1 MSGANCCCGCAT
13 RAALVPPGSFLPAA
27 ERYGL
32 MPLIDRWVVR
42 RAFEIIA
49 ERKHHSRRVAS
60 YAINLSGATIGD
72 SDFVAELFAQH
83 DVSPALVCFEITETS
98 AISNLDEA
106 QKFIARL
113 REIGCSLSLDDFG
126 TGMSSIAYLK
136 HLPVDVIKI
145 DGSFVKEILNSKVD
159 RAMAEMI
166 TKTAKIMQKQVVAEF
181 VESLAILDELR
192 QIGVDYAQ
200 GYAIGKPVPIFTLW
214 EERIA

>member
-1 MSGANCCCGCAT
+1 M
-13 RAALVPPGSFLPAA
+13 
-27 ERYGL
+27 
-32 MPLIDRWVVR
+32 
-42 RAFEIIA
+42 
-49 ERKHHSRRVAS
+49 
-60 YAINLSGATIGD
+60 
-72 SDFVAELFAQH
+72 
-83 DVSPALVCFEITETS
+83 CFEITETS

-113 REIGCSLSLDDFG
+113 REIGCSFSLDVFG

-159 RAMAEMI
+159 RAMVEMI
-166 TKTAKIMQKQVVAEF
+166 TRTAKIMQKQVVAEF

-200 GYAIGKPVPIFTLW
+200 GYAIGKPVPVFTLW
-214 EERIA
+214 EEKIA